1 MPIIQEHTSDMAEEI
16 GTEDDELGGIDSSD
30 AQQLA
35 SALIRALL
43 NDEWLETFGDRVGLV
58 TALPDTAS

>member
-1 MPIIQEHTSDMAEEI
+1 MAEKI
-16 GTEDDELGGIDSSD
+16 GTEDDELGSIDSSD

-43 NDEWLETFGDRVGLV
+43 KDEWLETFGDRVGLV

>member
-1 MPIIQEHTSDMAEEI
+1 MAEKI
-16 GTEDDELGGIDSSD
+16 GTEDDELGSIDSSD